1 LRRFSSFLRS
11 KAYRAMLDEWNG
23 LLRETERNPVPVATE
38 DTEDRSTQA
47 VAKKN
52 IRKAWKKVLRHGRAI
67 PAQASD
73 AELHSLRI
81 DCKKL
86 RYLLELFASL
96 FPDKTMATVVR
107 QLKELQENLGMFV
120 DLAVQQQYLAGHIE
134 QMKEKPSDP
143 ELAAALGGLIT
154 TLHCRQQK
162 TRKLFHRTF
171 RHFDNDET
179 ETLFNALHNS

>member
-1 LRRFSSFLRS
+1 
-11 KAYRAMLDEWNG
+11 
-23 LLRETERNPVPVATE
+23 
-38 DTEDRSTQA
+38 
-47 VAKKN
+47 
-52 IRKAWKKVLRHGRAI
+52 
-67 PAQASD
+67 
-73 AELHSLRI
+73 
-81 DCKKL
+81 
-86 RYLLELFASL
+86 
-96 FPDKTMATVVR
+96 MATVVR

-154 TLHCRQQK
+154 TLHSRQEK

-179 ETLFNALHNS
+179 ETLFNALLNS